1 MKKLIYRILF
11 VICLGVFLFSAWQL
25 YKIWDGS
32 QQVKNETGQL
42 ESYLKPSKPDS
53 SDDQNQAEEQPDVF
67 VPDWAGLQAQN
78 PDIVAWII
86 IPGTDISYPV
96 VQGADN
102 EFYLNYTALKENNRR
117 GAIFVDAEAAPGFQ
131 DDNTIIYGHSVDVG
145 GMFTSLKDFSDQA
158 FFDSHPYYW
167 ILTPQQNYRV
177 EITDF
182 TKSDGSAAA
191 YTTSFG
197 DYRDSVLDAIRSQ
210 ALYSRDVPNPNLYP
224 YVTLSTC
231 DLDYG
236 FSSAQ
241 RLILTGLL
249 EPWNEPV
256 PVEG

>member
-1 MKKLIYRILF
+1 MKKGIYRILF

-42 ESYLKPSKPDS
+42 ENYLRPSKENTDT
-53 SDDQNQAEEQPDVF
+53 DQDQASEPEVF
-67 VPDWAGLQAQN
+67 NPDWAGLQSQN
-78 PDIVAWII
+78 PDIIAWII

-102 EFYLNYTALKENNRR
+102 EYYLNYTALRENNRR
-117 GAIFVDAEAAPGFQ
+117 GAIFVDADAAPGFT

-145 GMFTSLKDFSDQA
+145 GMFTSLKDFSDQS

-167 ILTPQQNYRV
+167 ILTPSQNYRV

-182 TKSDGSAAA
+182 TKGDGSSAA

-197 DYRDSVLDAIRSQ
+197 DYRDSVLSSMQQQ
-210 ALYSRDVPNPNLYP
+210 ALYSRDVPNPDLYP

-236 FSSAQ
+236 FSSPQ
-241 RLILTGLL
+241 RLILTGIL

-256 PVEG
+256 PIGG